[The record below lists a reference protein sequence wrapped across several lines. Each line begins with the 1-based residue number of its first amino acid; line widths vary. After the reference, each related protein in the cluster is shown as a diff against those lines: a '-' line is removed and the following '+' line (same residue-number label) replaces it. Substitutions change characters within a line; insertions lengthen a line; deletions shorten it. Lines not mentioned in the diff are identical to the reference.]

1 MPSPIGHAIVGAAVA
16 WTADAIDP
24 DQADVATLKRR
35 PTAVA
40 TVACAIA
47 AAAPDLDLLL
57 PIQHRTI
64 THSVIVVALVT
75 AVTIVAMAVTGKV
88 KPTTRRLVFLCA
100 LAYASHLL
108 LDWLAVDTTAPRGI
122 QLFWP
127 ASDRWFISEWDLF
140 RGTARRNVFSVESM
154 RINALAIL
162 QEIVMLA
169 PIAAA
174 AWLIRV
180 KALARFAPEVPRG
193 HHAAE

>member
-1 MPSPIGHAIVGAAVA
+1 MPSPIGHAIVGAAIA
-16 WTADAIDP
+16 WTADAIQP
-24 DQADVATLKRR
+24 SESNSAVSVATI
-35 PTAVA
+35 
-40 TVACAIA
+40 ACAVA

-64 THSVIVVALVT
+64 THSVIVLT
-75 AVTIVAMAVTGKV
+75 AASIVAIAVTGKV
-88 KPTTRRLVFLCA
+88 KPTARRLVGLCA

-108 LDWLAVDTTAPRGI
+108 LDWLAVDTTVPRGI

-162 QEIVMLA
+162 QEIVMLG

-174 AWLIRV
+174 AWLVRV
-180 KALARFAPEVPRG
+180 KALARFAPEVSRG